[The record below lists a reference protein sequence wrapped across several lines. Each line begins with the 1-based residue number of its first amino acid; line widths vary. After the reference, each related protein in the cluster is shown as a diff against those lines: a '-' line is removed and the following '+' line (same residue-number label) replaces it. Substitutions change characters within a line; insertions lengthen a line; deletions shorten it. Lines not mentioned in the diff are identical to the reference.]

1 LVLGRLAGRGA
12 MTAGIALMFSSTV
25 AVSSGLIT
33 LVSAP
38 MFILFGIF
46 RERM

>member
-1 LVLGRLAGRGA
+1 
-12 MTAGIALMFSSTV
+12 MTAGIALMFSSEV
-25 AVSSGLIT
+25 AISSGLIT